1 MAAKRLNGWQRHGW
15 QRPLMT
21 GAVAR
26 GISGGNNMAS
36 VDHKPSNRSW
46 RLPGRRGPRDEN
58 RYDAFVSYSHR
69 GDADIAAGVQ
79 RGLEKF
85 GKRWNELR
93 ALRVFRDKT
102 SLAVTAELW
111 PEIERALAE
120 SDWFV
125 LMASPQSAQSHWV
138 NQEIRWWLEHKP
150 ADRILIVLTNGTLE
164 WDGSAGDFDWERS
177 SAAPEALRGALAEE
191 PLWVPAV
198 PEAEDAVAD
207 IAARI
212 RDVPK
217 DQLVGTAIREHRR
230 TMRLAGGAITGL
242 ALLLVAAVVAGAVA
256 LVQRNVAT
264 SERDKAGAAALS
276 AQSQVTSATDPLLA
290 RLEAVAAWQL
300 GHTPA
305 ARTAMLQAALL
316 PWDAILSSAS
326 ASSGQDFSVAFSAD
340 GTMLAVGTQGAIQL
354 WSVSTHQLLATLA
367 TPGGTSE
374 ISSVAFGDDDRL
386 LAALAPGT
394 GVQLWDVATRRLV
407 AEQELPTG
415 EPIASVPS
423 VAFSAN
429 GTLIAVTTFQGAE
442 LLAVTRQGPG
452 PTGGP
457 GLSSPVLLPGSGIG
471 AVAFSPQGSLLAV
484 GGVYLQL
491 WNVSGQQPRA
501 SLRAT
506 LHASVP
512 SGDNGTVYGVPAFSP
527 DGSIVAGSTPF
538 GVQLWD
544 AATGRQLRML
554 SAAAVD
560 DTVAFD
566 STGQFLAGGGQNGTA
581 QLWDVATGAPIATLA
596 TGSSGAV
603 NVAFGPGGTLA
614 VLTPGAIR
622 LADLTAILAINEPR
636 ATLAS
641 GSASPAVSVTFSPD
655 GDLLAA
661 GFQGGPVMVWNI
673 ARWTVLARFQ
683 PPSGPALSGA
693 VAFSPDGRLL
703 AAGTEGG
710 NVAVWKVG
718 SPQAPATVFPPGS
731 ANQPIDSVAF
741 SSRGDLLAGGTGNG
755 SVLVWEVTSRQPLAP
770 FQPGGDGNPASAVAF
785 SPDGQFLASSSGAGA
800 LLWDVATRQEGA
812 VLTLLDNIEGVS
824 SLAFSPDG
832 RLLAAATSSGT
843 QLWNLTASPPTVA
856 AVVPGKASSVAFSSD
871 SAILAVRA
879 GDAVT
884 LWDTSTSQQIGT
896 LAVGGTGGPVAVSP
910 GGTFLADATGDG
922 GISVWGTPYIANPAS
937 YLCGRTGQSFPA
949 AAWAQLALG
958 VPYMPAC

>member
-1 MAAKRLNGWQRHGW
+1 
-15 QRPLMT
+15 
-21 GAVAR
+21 
-26 GISGGNNMAS
+26 MAS
-36 VDHKPSNRSW
+36 VDDKASESAHGKFGPGGGRSLALTRPW
-46 RLPGRRGPRDEN
+46 RVLGRRGPRDEN

-111 PEIERALAE
+111 PEIERALAD

-138 NQEIRWWLEHKP
+138 NQEIRWWLEYKP
-150 ADRILIVLTNGTLE
+150 TDRILIVLTNGTLE
-164 WDGSAGDFDWERS
+164 WDGSAGDFDWKRS
-177 SAAPEALRGALAEE
+177 SAAPDALRGALAEE

-242 ALLLVAAVVAGAVA
+242 AVLLVAAVVAGAVA

-264 SERDKAGAAALS
+264 SERDKADAAALS

-300 GHTPA
+300 GHTPS
-305 ARTAMLQAALL
+305 ARAAMLQAALL

-326 ASSGQDFSVAFSAD
+326 ASSGQDFSIAFSAD
-340 GTMLAVGTQGAIQL
+340 GTMLAVGTQGAIQV
-354 WSVSTHQLLATLA
+354 WRVSTHQLMATLA

-374 ISSVAFGDDDRL
+374 VSSVAFGDDGRL

-407 AEQELPTG
+407 AEQELPAG
-415 EPIASVPS
+415 EANTTVPS

-429 GTLIAVTTFQGAE
+429 GALIAVTTFQGVQ
-442 LLAVTRQGPG
+442 LLAVTRQGA
-452 PTGGP
+452 TGGP

-471 AVAFSPQGSLLAV
+471 AVAFSPRGSLLAV
-484 GGVYLQL
+484 GGAYLQL

-506 LHASVP
+506 LQTSVP
-512 SGDNGTVYGVPAFSP
+512 SGYNGTIYGVPAFSP
-527 DGSIVAGSTPF
+527 DGSTIAAGTEL
-538 GVQLWD
+538 GIQLWD
-544 AATGRQLRML
+544 AAAGRPLRLL
-554 SAAAVD
+554 STPAVD

-566 STGQFLAGGGQNGTA
+566 STGQFLAGGQNGTA
-581 QLWDVATGAPIATLA
+581 QLWDVATGAPVATLA
-596 TGSSGAV
+596 TGSSGTV

-622 LADLTAILAINEPR
+622 LGDLTAILALNEPR

-641 GSASPAVSVTFSPD
+641 GSPSPAVSVTFSPD
-655 GDLLAA
+655 GSLLAA
-661 GFQGGPVMVWNI
+661 GFQGGPVVVWSV
-673 ARWTVLARFQ
+673 ARWTVLARLQ
-683 PPSGPALSGA
+683 PASGPALTGG

-703 AAGTEGG
+703 AAGTKGG
-710 NVAVWKVG
+710 SVAVWQVG
-718 SPQAPATVFPPGS
+718 SPHAPATVFPPGP

-741 SSRGDLLAGGTGNG
+741 SSQGDLLAGGTGNG
-755 SVLVWEVTSRQPLAP
+755 SVLVWRVTSRQPQAP
-770 FQPGGDGNPASAVAF
+770 FQPGGDGNAASAIAF
-785 SPDGQFLASSSGAGA
+785 SPDGQSLASSSGAGA
-800 LLWDVATRQEGA
+800 LLWNVAARQEGA

-832 RLLAAATSSGT
+832 HLLAAATSSGT
-843 QLWNLTASPPTVA
+843 QLWNVTASPPTVA

-871 SAILAVRA
+871 SAILAVRV

-896 LAVGGTGGPVAVSP
+896 LPVGGTGGPVAVSAR
-910 GGTFLADATGDG
+910 GTFLADATGNG
-922 GISVWGTPYIANPAS
+922 GISVWGTPYIANPGS
-937 YLCGRTGQSFPA
+937 YLCSRTGQSFPA
-949 AAWAQLALG
+949 AAWTQLALG